1 MCSMQNK
8 ERMQGLG
15 ERPKQESGQEPEGSL
30 EERFGPEAEGS
41 PEKRFK
47 PEPEKSSVYVSF
59 RRCEKKQESDTGR
72 ELLFSVIK
80 KVYNVDLEVEKEP
93 IQREAGGKPYL
104 ANHLDICFNISH
116 SEGAV
121 ICVVGSIPMGI
132 DLQIHR
138 KRNIEKTAKRI
149 LSQEEWNWFEKSGHA
164 VECFYEYWTKKES
177 YLKYTGEGIRRELR
191 ELEYTDCRFYR
202 IPFDSGYSCTLC
214 IDGQWAG
221 EIVAVETEVVR

>member
-1 MCSMQNK
+1 MYFMQNK
-8 ERMQGLG
+8 ERMQGL
-15 ERPKQESGQEPEGSL
+15 EQSSGQNL
-30 EERFGPEAEGS
+30 DDYLR
-41 PEKRFK
+41 
-47 PEPEKSSVYVSF
+47 KSSVYMSCG
-59 RRCEKKQESDTGR
+59 RCEKKQESDIGR
-72 ELLFSVIK
+72 TLLFSIVK

-93 IQREAGGKPYL
+93 IQREVGGKPYL
-104 ANHLDICFNISH
+104 ANHPDICFNLSH

-121 ICVVGSIPMGI
+121 ICVVGSIPLGI

-149 LSQEEWNWFEKSGHA
+149 LSQEEWNCFEKSGHA

-191 ELEYTDCRFYR
+191 ELEYTDCKFYR

-214 IDGQWAG
+214 IAGQWAG
-221 EIVAVETEVVR
+221 EIVAVETKVVI